1 MLRNQE
7 KLIVGAGP
15 SSLGHAIPHPS
26 LTLAEAR
33 LSLSLLRMCTKR
45 SWAQR
50 IGFSKQLD
58 ACAEPGSLKPF
69 FLKSLYLNYACF
81 TANLCL
87 GMRTRQRSVTRP
99 AISKREAGRG
109 GPSSA
114 RRANGDPPNVGRG
127 HAHPLVSSD
136 RWKIKGGTWVQPITC
151 REQKRRIKE
160 DPKGG

>member
-7 KLIVGAGP
+7 KLIAGAGP
-15 SSLGHAIPHPS
+15 SSLGHAIPYPS
-26 LTLAEAR
+26 LTLADAR

-99 AISKREAGRG
+99 AISKREAGRVRQILRLG
-109 GPSSA
+109 RVGPSSA
-114 RRANGDPPNVGRG
+114 PGQRRPAQRRPRPR
-127 HAHPLVSSD
+127 PSSSQL
-136 RWKIKGGTWVQPITC
+136 G
-151 REQKRRIKE
+151 
-160 DPKGG
+160 